1 MKANQAFYKVATMC
15 RVLEVSTSG
24 YYTWLKRPLS
34 ARAQADVALTE
45 RIVKIHKCSDGTYG
59 VPRIYEELVAEGE
72 RIGRKRVARL
82 MRAAGLEGVSRRKRH
97 RTTYRDRDG
106 RVAADLVNRDFT
118 ANGPDQLWVADITY
132 ISTWAGFLYL
142 AVVVD
147 AWSRRVVGWAMA
159 THLRAEL
166 VLEALNMALWQ
177 RQPEAVI
184 HHSDQGCQYT
194 SIAFGLRCRKA
205 GVRPSMRSTG
215 DCYDNAL
222 CESFFAT
229 LECERLDRRNYR
241 TQAEARMSVFQYIE
255 GWYNSHRRHSA
266 LGYLSPMNFEQT
278 SSAVAHEAE

>member
-159 THLRAEL
+159 THLLRRAGARGVEYG
-166 VLEALNMALWQ
+166 ALATTAGS
-177 RQPEAVI
+177 RHP
-184 HHSDQGCQYT
+184 S
-194 SIAFGLRCRKA
+194 LRPGMSVHLHCL
-205 GVRPSMRSTG
+205 RSTVPQG
-215 DCYDNAL
+215 RCPAL
-222 CESFFAT
+222 YG
-229 LECERLDRRNYR
+229 L
-241 TQAEARMSVFQYIE
+241 
-255 GWYNSHRRHSA
+255 HR
-266 LGYLSPMNFEQT
+266 
-278 SSAVAHEAE
+278 